1 MVKQYGVL
9 YQDTRRAL
17 LQTENVQDAGVLA
30 RMLVCQ
36 ASGKSQAEF
45 LADRDLYASEKIVEE
60 VEANLQRLL
69 NEEPIAYIL
78 GQWEFYGLPLHVTP
92 DVLIPRDDTCA
103 VADLAIKQALF
114 LEKDPRILD
123 LCCGSGCIGLAVASR
138 VKDAKVTL
146 ADISQKALS
155 VAKENVALNKLS
167 GRVRCV
173 AADALKPAFPF
184 LGKFDMIVSNPPY
197 ITGREMEELPKSVA
211 DYEPHLALYGGEDGL
226 DFYRSIAKN
235 FAPALKP
242 GGYLAFEFG
251 DTQAD
256 AVCAILAENGYTI
269 LERKRDFNDRER
281 AVLAQYGRKD
291 ENYGDEKDCL

>member
-1 MVKQYGVL
+1 VVKQYGVL

-17 LQTENVQDAGVLA
+17 LQTENAQDAGVMA
-30 RMLVCQ
+30 RMLVCH

-45 LADRDLYASEKIVEE
+45 LADRDLYASERIVEE
-60 VEANLQRLL
+60 VERNLQRLL
-69 NEEPIAYIL
+69 NQEPMAYIL

-103 VADLAIKQALF
+103 VADLAIKQGLF
-114 LEKDPRILD
+114 LDKDPRILD

-146 ADISQKALS
+146 ADISPKALS

-197 ITGREMEELPKSVA
+197 ITGEEMKDLPKSVA

-251 DTQAD
+251 ETQGD
-256 AVCAILAENGYTI
+256 DVCAILEKNGYTI
-269 LERKRDFNDRER
+269 LERARDYNGRER

-291 ENYGDEKDCL
+291 ENYGD